1 MIRGKVRARQADGD
15 ISFRLNF
22 LTETKAQTTWEK
34 SENGPLADAWIDFF
48 FLTHLPPRPHWHLI
62 TTNGFQLVIRHQSS
76 NMWCIN
82 QVEFF
87 TFSGRLPLRNK
98 GRVKSHIYSWGGG
111 AFQWT
116 QDFNLRKGEKPHDS
130 HLGESQ
136 RSRRLGVK
144 SRVQIYKRLVWGTC
158 KSHRWEMNWKYGCGW
173 CPSVWLGE
181 GAGGGRAGT
190 WSCLSVVSC
199 SLTPARAA

>member
-1 MIRGKVRARQADGD
+1 MDHLQMPELI
-15 ISFRLNF
+15 
-22 LTETKAQTTWEK
+22 
-34 SENGPLADAWIDFF
+34 FF

-136 RSRRLGVK
+136 RSRSWEWRAEFRFTNVWFEELVNPIGGRWTGNMGVAD
-144 SRVQIYKRLVWGTC
+144 VPAYGWG
-158 KSHRWEMNWKYGCGW
+158 RE
-173 CPSVWLGE
+173 LEEEE
-181 GAGGGRAGT
+181 GAPDHAFL
-190 WSCLSVVSC
+190 WYHAVSH
-199 SLTPARAA
+199 LPGKLKLMPQPNYTQAVM